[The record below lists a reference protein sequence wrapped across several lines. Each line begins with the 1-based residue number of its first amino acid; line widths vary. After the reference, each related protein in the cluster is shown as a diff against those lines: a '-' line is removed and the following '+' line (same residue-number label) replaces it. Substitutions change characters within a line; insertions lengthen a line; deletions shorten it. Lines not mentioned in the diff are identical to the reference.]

1 MSKSDNAKD
10 EIMTEQPL
18 EENEK
23 QHSAS
28 DKEDTGKKKT
38 DGRQVKAAI
47 NVIRKKVKAPSA
59 QADEGAQ
66 PKLTEK
72 ISAVFVKGLDQV
84 RKAGQR
90 LFSAEKR
97 EALKQKTAEKMS
109 SARNKVGEKVQ
120 NIKEK
125 ETEQGLRT
133 YKLFYISDY
142 EKEAEYLR
150 SMSLRGYHFVKN
162 DGFSFD
168 FVKGEPRNYFY
179 LLDFYPVEP
188 DEAEK
193 RRWEAAGWE
202 DIFHT
207 EVNARGSW
215 HFFRYEMKEGDMLEY
230 EENAASRLELFEHL
244 TRNWQGIL
252 SIAALCTVFSVIAL
266 GMQIAVRGFAWM
278 IGICI
283 ALAAVCLLV
292 FVIYLN
298 MYWRTRLRILDIRS
312 AQNEQKADAENA
324 SDL

>member
-1 MSKSDNAKD
+1 M
-10 EIMTEQPL
+10 
-18 EENEK
+18 
-23 QHSAS
+23 
-28 DKEDTGKKKT
+28 
-38 DGRQVKAAI
+38 
-47 NVIRKKVKAPSA
+47 
-59 QADEGAQ
+59 
-66 PKLTEK
+66 
-72 ISAVFVKGLDQV
+72 
-84 RKAGQR
+84 QR

-202 DIFHT
+202 DIFIRK
-207 EVNARGSW
+207 VNARGSW

-230 EENAASRLELFEHL
+230 EENARTPAWSC
-244 TRNWQGIL
+244 L
-252 SIAALCTVFSVIAL
+252 SI
-266 GMQIAVRGFAWM
+266 
-278 IGICI
+278 
-283 ALAAVCLLV
+283 
-292 FVIYLN
+292 
-298 MYWRTRLRILDIRS
+298 
-312 AQNEQKADAENA
+312 
-324 SDL
+324 